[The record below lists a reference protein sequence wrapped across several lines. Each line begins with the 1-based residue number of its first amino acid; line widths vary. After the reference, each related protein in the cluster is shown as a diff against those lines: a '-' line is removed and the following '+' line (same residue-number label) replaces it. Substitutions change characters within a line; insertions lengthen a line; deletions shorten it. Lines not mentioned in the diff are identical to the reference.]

1 LTVDSTP
8 TSISPHQ
15 TSWSCQ
21 AHDSTVG
28 PLLMFHRCQ
37 HMMLLLHAS
46 AGAPCKST
54 QQTAECHLGR
64 KLTPDSTNRA
74 PTHNSNSSSSHAAK
88 NNRHGPC
95 FKVLCHLPLP
105 AKAKAI
111 ARACYLLLF
120 PIRDSNLR
128 LLDHT
133 QARYH
138 CASATAGVMQH
149 HYPKALMKCQLRI
162 FPAALAA

>member
-1 LTVDSTP
+1 MQPKTIGMGPVSRFFA
-8 TSISPHQ
+8 I
-15 TSWSCQ
+15 CQ
-21 AHDSTVG
+21 
-28 PLLMFHRCQ
+28 
-37 HMMLLLHAS
+37 
-46 AGAPCKST
+46 
-54 QQTAECHLGR
+54 
-64 KLTPDSTNRA
+64 
-74 PTHNSNSSSSHAAK
+74 
-88 NNRHGPC
+88 
-95 FKVLCHLPLP
+95 LP

-120 PIRDSNLR
+120 STLGSNPG